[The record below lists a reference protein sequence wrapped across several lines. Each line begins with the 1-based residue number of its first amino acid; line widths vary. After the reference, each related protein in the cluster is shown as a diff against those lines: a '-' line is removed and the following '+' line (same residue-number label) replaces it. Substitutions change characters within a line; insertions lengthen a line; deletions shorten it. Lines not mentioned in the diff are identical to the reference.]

1 MIYEI
6 LLPIPINKTFY
17 YEGAK
22 FNNEHKDLFKG
33 SLVEVEFKK
42 KMIVGVVVHS
52 KKSTTFRKPLKEIN
66 KVLNPFFFNS
76 EIMESINF
84 ISQYSCNQSSMIL
97 KMFLSNFSIKESKTL
112 LGQNK
117 VIKKIKEKELKL
129 NTDQEEVVSKIAAI
143 TFKKFNVI
151 LLEGVTGSGK
161 TRVYLHKVR
170 EVINKGYQCLILVPE
185 IILTTQWVKDVIND
199 FDIKP
204 TVFHSSI
211 KKKER
216 EKIWKKINLNKE
228 KLIVGTRSA
237 LFLPFSKL
245 GLIVIDEEHDSS
257 YKQEEQLIINA
268 RDFSIVRAKNASCLV
283 ILSSATPSLES
294 SHNTMLKK
302 YKYFKLQKR
311 VNNVQLPNFKIID
324 MKKESCIISDE
335 LSNSIKK
342 NLDNNHQTLIFI
354 NKRGYSSFIICKK
367 CGFSKVCGKCN
378 TSLALHNHSDNNGY
392 LLCHHCNYREV
403 FKNSCQSCDHE
414 NTFIFPGLGIE
425 KIAEEIAYK
434 FPHAKKCIL
443 SSDVINSSSK
453 FQKIVS
459 DIVSNKVNIIIG
471 TQLISKGHNFPSLKT
486 VGIINIDYLMNGF
499 DFRSYE
505 KTFQQIV
512 QVGGRAGRKN
522 LQGEVLIQTLQP
534 NHPVIKLCTEKNNNN
549 FVNWELLSRKENNQP
564 PYTNYTS
571 LVFSSKKEKLVIN
584 FSSKICD
591 QINENFK
598 NIEIF
603 GPAPAILYKK
613 NDFFRYKILI
623 KMKKNLILQKRVKNF
638 FMNIKCPSNLKLYI
652 DVDPINFV

>member
-1 MIYEI
+1 MICEI
-6 LLPIPINKTFY
+6 LLPLPINKTFY
-17 YEGAK
+17 YVGERS
-22 FNNEHKDLFKG
+22 NKDLFKG

-42 KMIVGVVVHS
+42 KVIVGVVINFI
-52 KKSTTFRKPLKEIN
+52 KSTTLRKPLKKIN
-66 KVLNPFFFNS
+66 KVLNPFFLNS
-76 EIMESINF
+76 EIMRSINF

-97 KMFLSNFSIKESKTL
+97 KMFLSNFPIKESKML

-117 VIKKIKEKELKL
+117 IKKKINEKKLKL
-129 NTDQEEVVSKIAAI
+129 NSNQEEVVRKIDAL
-143 TFKKFNVI
+143 TFTKFKVI

-170 EVINKGYQCLILVPE
+170 KVINQGYQCLILVPE
-185 IILTTQWVKDVIND
+185 IILTTQWVEDVKND
-199 FDIKP
+199 FDIEP
-204 TVFHSSI
+204 TVYHSSI

-216 EKIWKKINLNKE
+216 EEIWKKTNLNQE
-228 KLIVGTRSA
+228 RLIIGTRSA

-268 RDFSIVRAKNASCLV
+268 RDFSIVRAKNANCLV

-294 SHNTMLKK
+294 SHNSILKK
-302 YKYFKLQKR
+302 YEHFKLHKR

-324 MKKESCIISDE
+324 MKKENSIISNE
-335 LSNSIKK
+335 LTNSIKK
-342 NLDNNHQTLIFI
+342 NIDSNHQTLIFI

-367 CGFSKVCGKCN
+367 CGFSKVCEKCN
-378 TSLALHNHSDNNGY
+378 TSLALHNHSKNKGY

-403 FKNSCQSCDHE
+403 FKNSCQSCNQE

-425 KIAEEIAYK
+425 KIAEEIAFK
-434 FPHAKKCIL
+434 FPFAKKCIL
-443 SSDVINSSSK
+443 SSDIINSSYK
-453 FQKIVS
+453 FQKVVS

-486 VGIINIDYLMNGF
+486 VGIINIDNLINGF

-534 NHPVIKLCTEKNNNN
+534 KHPVIKICTEKNNNY
-549 FVNWELLSRKENNQP
+549 FVNWELISRKENNQP
-564 PYTNYTS
+564 PYSNYTS
-571 LVFSSKKEKLVIN
+571 LIFSSNKEKLVID
-584 FSSKICD
+584 FSNRIYN
-591 QINENFK
+591 QIKKNLK

-613 NDFFRYKILI
+613 NSFFRYKILV
-623 KMKKNLILQKRVKNF
+623 KMNKNSILQKRVKNF
-638 FMNIKCPSNLKLYI
+638 LINIKCPSNLKLYI

>member
-1 MIYEI
+1 MICEI
-6 LLPIPINKTFY
+6 LLPLPINKTFY
-17 YEGAK
+17 YVGERS
-22 FNNEHKDLFKG
+22 NKDLFKG

-42 KMIVGVVVHS
+42 KVIVGVVINFI
-52 KKSTTFRKPLKEIN
+52 KSTTLRKPLKKIN
-66 KVLNPFFFNS
+66 KVLNPFFLNS
-76 EIMESINF
+76 EIMRSINF

-97 KMFLSNFSIKESKTL
+97 KMFLSNFPIKASKML

-117 VIKKIKEKELKL
+117 IKKKINEKKLKL
-129 NTDQEEVVSKIAAI
+129 NSNQEEVVRKIDAL
-143 TFKKFNVI
+143 TFTKFKVI

-170 EVINKGYQCLILVPE
+170 KVINQGYQCLILVPE
-185 IILTTQWVKDVIND
+185 IILTTQWVEDVKND
-199 FDIKP
+199 FDIEP
-204 TVFHSSI
+204 TVYHSSI

-216 EKIWKKINLNKE
+216 EEIWKKTNLNQE
-228 KLIVGTRSA
+228 RLIIGTRSA

-268 RDFSIVRAKNASCLV
+268 RDFSIVRAKNANCLV

-294 SHNTMLKK
+294 SHNSILKK
-302 YKYFKLQKR
+302 YEHFKLHKR

-324 MKKESCIISDE
+324 MKKENSIISNE
-335 LSNSIKK
+335 LTNSIKK
-342 NLDNNHQTLIFI
+342 NIDSNHQTLIFI

-367 CGFSKVCGKCN
+367 CGFSKVCEKCN
-378 TSLALHNHSDNNGY
+378 TSLALHNHSKNKGY

-403 FKNSCQSCDHE
+403 FKNSCQSCNQE

-425 KIAEEIAYK
+425 KIAEEIAFK
-434 FPHAKKCIL
+434 FPFAKKCIL
-443 SSDVINSSSK
+443 SSDIINSSYK
-453 FQKIVS
+453 FQKVVS

-486 VGIINIDYLMNGF
+486 VGIINIDNLINGF

-534 NHPVIKLCTEKNNNN
+534 KHPVIKICTEKNNNY
-549 FVNWELLSRKENNQP
+549 FVNWELISRKENNQP
-564 PYTNYTS
+564 PYSNYTS
-571 LVFSSKKEKLVIN
+571 LIFSSNKEKLVID
-584 FSSKICD
+584 FSNRIYN
-591 QINENFK
+591 QIKKNFK

-613 NDFFRYKILI
+613 NSFFRYKILV
-623 KMKKNLILQKRVKNF
+623 KMNKNSILQKRVKNF
-638 FMNIKCPSNLKLYI
+638 LINIKCPSNLKLYI

>member
-1 MIYEI
+1 MICEI
-6 LLPIPINKTFY
+6 LLPLPINKTFY
-17 YEGAK
+17 YVGVRS
-22 FNNEHKDLFKG
+22 NKDLFKG

-42 KMIVGVVVHS
+42 KVIVGVVINFI
-52 KKSTTFRKPLKEIN
+52 KSTTLRKPLKKIN
-66 KVLNPFFFNS
+66 KVLNPFFLNS
-76 EIMESINF
+76 EIMRSINF
-84 ISQYSCNQSSMIL
+84 ISQYSCNHSSMIL
-97 KMFLSNFSIKESKTL
+97 KMFLSNFPIKESKML

-117 VIKKIKEKELKL
+117 IKKKINEKKLKL
-129 NTDQEEVVSKIAAI
+129 NSNQEEVVRKIDAL
-143 TFKKFNVI
+143 TFTKFKVI

-170 EVINKGYQCLILVPE
+170 KVINQGYQCLILVPE
-185 IILTTQWVKDVIND
+185 IILTTQWVEDVKND
-199 FDIKP
+199 FDIEP
-204 TVFHSSI
+204 TVYHSSI

-216 EKIWKKINLNKE
+216 EEIWKKTNLNQE
-228 KLIVGTRSA
+228 RLIIGTRSA

-268 RDFSIVRAKNASCLV
+268 RDFSIVRAKNANCLV

-294 SHNTMLKK
+294 SHNSILKK
-302 YKYFKLQKR
+302 YEHFKLHKR

-324 MKKESCIISDE
+324 MKKENSIISNE
-335 LSNSIKK
+335 LTNSIKK
-342 NLDNNHQTLIFI
+342 NIDSNHQTLIFI

-367 CGFSKVCGKCN
+367 CGFSKVCEKCN
-378 TSLALHNHSDNNGY
+378 TSLALHNHSKNKGY

-403 FKNSCQSCDHE
+403 FKNSCQSCNQE

-425 KIAEEIAYK
+425 KIAEEIAFK
-434 FPHAKKCIL
+434 FPFAKKCIL
-443 SSDVINSSSK
+443 SSDIINSSYK
-453 FQKIVS
+453 FQKVVS

-486 VGIINIDYLMNGF
+486 VGIINIDNLINGF

-534 NHPVIKLCTEKNNNN
+534 KHPVIKICTEKNNNY
-549 FVNWELLSRKENNQP
+549 FVNWELISRKENNQP
-564 PYTNYTS
+564 PYSNYTS
-571 LVFSSKKEKLVIN
+571 LIFSSNKEKLVID
-584 FSSKICD
+584 FSNRIYN
-591 QINENFK
+591 QIKKNLK

-613 NDFFRYKILI
+613 NSFFRYKILV
-623 KMKKNLILQKRVKNF
+623 KMNKNSILQKRVKNF
-638 FMNIKCPSNLKLYI
+638 LINIKCPSNLKLYI

>member
-1 MIYEI
+1 MIYEV
-6 LLPIPINKTFY
+6 LLPLPINKTFY
-17 YEGAK
+17 YEGVK
-22 FNNEHKDLFKG
+22 FNKEHKNLFKG

-42 KMIVGVVVHS
+42 KVIVGVVVNFI
-52 KKSTTFRKPLKEIN
+52 KSTTLRKPLKEIN
-66 KVLNPFFFNS
+66 KVLSPFFFNS
-76 EIMESINF
+76 EIMKSISF

-97 KMFLSNFSIKESKTL
+97 KMFLSNFPVKESKTL

-117 VIKKIKEKELKL
+117 IIKKIKKKELKL
-129 NTDQEEVVSKIAAI
+129 NSDQEEVVRKIGAI
-143 TFKKFNVI
+143 PFKKFNVI

-161 TRVYLHKVR
+161 TRVYLHKVI

-185 IILTTQWVKDVIND
+185 IILTTQWVRDVKND
-199 FDIKP
+199 FDINP
-204 TVFHSSI
+204 TVYHSSI
-211 KKKER
+211 KKKIR
-216 EKIWKKINLNKE
+216 EEIWRKVNLNQE
-228 KLIVGTRSA
+228 KLVIGTRSA

-268 RDFSIVRAKNASCLV
+268 RDFSIVRAKNSSCLV
-283 ILSSATPSLES
+283 MLSSATPSLES

-302 YKYFKLQKR
+302 YKHFKLHKR

-324 MKKESCIISDE
+324 MKKEKSIISNE
-335 LSNSIKK
+335 LTNSIKK
-342 NLDNNHQTLIFI
+342 NIDSNHQTLIFI

-367 CGFSKVCGKCN
+367 CGFSKVCEKCN
-378 TSLALHNHSDNNGY
+378 TSLALHNHSKNKGY

-414 NTFIFPGLGIE
+414 NTYIFPGLGIE

-434 FPHAKKCIL
+434 FPLAKKCIL
-443 SSDVINSSSK
+443 SSDIINSSSK
-453 FQKIVS
+453 FQTVLS

-486 VGIINIDYLMNGF
+486 VGIINIDNLINGF

-505 KTFQQIV
+505 RTFQQIV

-522 LQGEVLIQTLQP
+522 LQGEVFIQTLQP
-534 NHPVIKLCTEKNNNN
+534 NHPVIKLCTKKKNNY
-549 FVNWELLSRKENNQP
+549 FVDWELISRKENNLP
-564 PYTNYTS
+564 PYSNYTS
-571 LVFSSKKEKLVIN
+571 LIFFSKKEKLVID
-584 FSSKICD
+584 FSSKIYD
-591 QINENFK
+591 QINKKFK

-613 NDFFRYKILI
+613 NSFFRYKILI

-638 FMNIKCPSNLKLYI
+638 FINIKCPRNLKLYI

>member
-1 MIYEI
+1 MICEI
-6 LLPIPINKTFY
+6 LLPLPINKTFY
-17 YEGAK
+17 YVGARSDK
-22 FNNEHKDLFKG
+22 VHKDLFKG

-42 KMIVGVVVHS
+42 KVIVGVVINFI
-52 KKSTTFRKPLKEIN
+52 KSTTLRKPLKEIN

-84 ISQYSCNQSSMIL
+84 ISQYSCNKSSMIL
-97 KMFLSNFSIKESKTL
+97 KMFLSNFTMKESKIL
-112 LGQNK
+112 LDQNK
-117 VIKKIKEKELKL
+117 IKKKFNEKKLKL
-129 NTDQEEVVSKIAAI
+129 NSNQEEVIRKIDDV
-143 TFKKFNVI
+143 TFKKFKVI

-170 EVINKGYQCLILVPE
+170 KVINQGYQCLILVPE
-185 IILTTQWVKDVIND
+185 IILTTQWVKDVKND
-199 FDIKP
+199 FDIEP
-204 TVFHSSI
+204 TVYHSSI
-211 KKKER
+211 KKKKR
-216 EKIWKKINLNKE
+216 EEIWKKTNLNQE
-228 KLIVGTRSA
+228 KLIIGTRSA
-237 LFLPFSKL
+237 IFLPFRKL

-268 RDFSIVRAKNASCLV
+268 RDFSIVRAKNANCLV

-294 SHNTMLKK
+294 SYNTMLKK
-302 YKYFKLQKR
+302 YEHFKLHKR

-324 MKKESCIISDE
+324 MKKENSIISDE
-335 LSNSIKK
+335 LTKAIKK
-342 NLDNNHQTLIFI
+342 NIDSNHQTLIFI

-367 CGFSKVCGKCN
+367 CGFSKVCEKCN
-378 TSLALHNHSDNNGY
+378 DSLALHNYSKNASY

-403 FKNSCQSCDHE
+403 FKNSCQSCNQE

-425 KIAEEIAYK
+425 KIAEEITSK
-434 FPHAKKCIL
+434 FPFAKKCIL
-443 SSDVINSSSK
+443 SSDIINSSSK
-453 FQKIVS
+453 FQKVVS
-459 DIVSNKVNIIIG
+459 DIVSNEVNIIIG

-486 VGIINIDYLMNGF
+486 VGIINIDNLINSF

-522 LQGEVLIQTLQP
+522 LQGEVFIQTLQP
-534 NHPVIKLCTEKNNNN
+534 EHPVIRLCTEKNNND
-549 FVNWELLSRKENNQP
+549 FVNWELISRKENNQP
-564 PYTNYTS
+564 PYSNYTS
-571 LVFSSKKEKLVIN
+571 LIFSSKKEKLVID
-584 FSSKICD
+584 FSNRIYD

-613 NDFFRYKILI
+613 NSFFRYKILI
-623 KMKKNLILQKRVKNF
+623 KMNKNLILQKRVKNF
-638 FMNIKCPSNLKLYI
+638 FINIKCPSNLNLYI

>member
-1 MIYEI
+1 MICEI
-6 LLPIPINKTFY
+6 LLPLPINKTFY
-17 YEGAK
+17 YVGVRS
-22 FNNEHKDLFKG
+22 NKDLFKG

-42 KMIVGVVVHS
+42 KVIVGVVINFI
-52 KKSTTFRKPLKEIN
+52 KSTTLRKPLKKIN
-66 KVLNPFFFNS
+66 KVLNPFFLNS
-76 EIMESINF
+76 EIMRSINF

-97 KMFLSNFSIKESKTL
+97 KMFLSNFPIKASKML

-117 VIKKIKEKELKL
+117 IKKKINEKKLKL
-129 NTDQEEVVSKIAAI
+129 NSNQEEVVRKIDAL
-143 TFKKFNVI
+143 TFTKFKVI

-170 EVINKGYQCLILVPE
+170 KVINQGYQCLILVPE
-185 IILTTQWVKDVIND
+185 IILTTQWVEDVKND
-199 FDIKP
+199 FDIEP
-204 TVFHSSI
+204 TVYHSSI

-216 EKIWKKINLNKE
+216 EEIWKKTNLNQE
-228 KLIVGTRSA
+228 RLIIGTRSA

-268 RDFSIVRAKNASCLV
+268 RDFSIVRAKNANCLV

-294 SHNTMLKK
+294 SHNSILKK
-302 YKYFKLQKR
+302 YEHFKLHKR

-324 MKKESCIISDE
+324 MKKENSIISNE
-335 LSNSIKK
+335 LTNSIKK
-342 NLDNNHQTLIFI
+342 NIDSNHQTLIFI

-367 CGFSKVCGKCN
+367 CGFSKVCEKCN
-378 TSLALHNHSDNNGY
+378 TSLALHNHSKNKGY

-403 FKNSCQSCDHE
+403 FKNSCQSCNQE

-425 KIAEEIAYK
+425 KIAEEIAFK
-434 FPHAKKCIL
+434 FPFAKKCIL
-443 SSDVINSSSK
+443 SSDIINSSYK
-453 FQKIVS
+453 FQKVVS

-486 VGIINIDYLMNGF
+486 VGIINIDNLINGF

-534 NHPVIKLCTEKNNNN
+534 KHPVIKICTEKNNNY
-549 FVNWELLSRKENNQP
+549 FVNWELISRKENNQP
-564 PYTNYTS
+564 PYSNYTS
-571 LVFSSKKEKLVIN
+571 LIFSSNKEKLVID
-584 FSSKICD
+584 FSNRIYN
-591 QINENFK
+591 QIKKNLK

-613 NDFFRYKILI
+613 NSFFRYKILV
-623 KMKKNLILQKRVKNF
+623 KMNKNSILQKRVKNF
-638 FMNIKCPSNLKLYI
+638 LINIKCPSNLKLYI